1 MPTTRQTFPIEFKGG
16 LITNMSPL
24 QQGINAP
31 GSARILKN
39 FEPSIEGGYRRIQGY
54 TKYNSSII
62 PPYGAPVVNG
72 ASQFGGTLNIAN
84 IRTTPVVGDT
94 FKLIHATAQVNNT
107 VTAAV
112 NGAITSTTALVLDTN
127 VGTIVVG
134 MTVTGD
140 GISGTVTVA
149 SITDQQNI
157 TLSSAQTL
165 ADNVVLTFDDSDNT
179 THIVDTVFGTIKAG
193 MDVSGTG
200 IPTGVT
206 VSSISGS
213 TITLSTGL
221 DLAEDLELTFS
232 DIYTISSGGVSYNAT
247 ERTAALTFT
256 PTIDKDNSPAN
267 GDAVEFTSTASN
279 YLMLGC
285 GVFLDRVIVAKND
298 DLFKVSSSDITQIN
312 VPSYGT
318 VLVNG
323 ASQTG
328 SSLVVDGLTSAPQQ
342 HDIFKIAAAG
352 PTAQVNGPITSSTA
366 LVVDNNNGTIVQGMI
381 VTGDGISGTVTV
393 VTVTDQNNLVLSSAQ
408 TLEDNK
414 VLTFSSTVDKIYRV
428 TADATV
434 SSGSST
440 LSINPALDTS
450 TAKVNGAI
458 TSSTA
463 LVVDN
468 NNGDILV
475 GMTVTGTGISGT
487 VTVVAVTNEQNI
499 VLSSAQTLSDDVDLT
514 FTNFPADNAAIT
526 FLSTSRES
534 AGKTRFARYNYTGTE
549 KIAIVDGTN
558 VPALYDNTTFT
569 ALNDAPTDVNGAS
582 FVVNFKNQ
590 LFFGKSNLLSFTAP
604 YTDNDFTSA
613 NGSGTISLGGTITGL
628 IVFRQQLIIFTETS
642 ILQLVGNT
650 IADFNLQPIT
660 LDIGC
665 VDTDTIQE
673 VGGDVMFLGPDGL
686 RLLSGTDRIGDFGL
700 GNVSKAIQKEVT
712 NFISTNTSFAS
723 VVIRNKSQYRILGYN
738 TNIKQEN
745 AQGILGTQ
753 FAGQGGEGMAWAE
766 TRGIRVYVADSR
778 FYQNTETIV
787 FGNDDGYLYQME
799 DGNNFDG
806 ANIQTTFATPYMPI
820 NDPRVRKTFYKAY
833 LYTDPQGSV
842 SFDMSLKLDFDQKDS
857 IQPTE
862 IDFANSTGQ
871 VAFYGQASYGSTE
884 VYSTKLLTLFETQ
897 LIGSGFTGSI
907 QFESDS
913 TDPPFSLDAITIEF
927 GTNTRR

>member
-1 MPTTRQTFPIEFKGG
+1 MPSTRQTYPVEFKGG
-16 LITNMSPL
+16 LVTNMSPL

-31 GSARILKN
+31 GSARVLKN

-62 PPYGAPVVNG
+62 PPYGAPVVHG
-72 ASQFGGTLNIAN
+72 ASQSGTTLIIGNIHQ
-84 IRTTPVVGDT
+84 TPEAGDT
-94 FKLIHATAQVNNT
+94 L
-107 VTAAV
+107 
-112 NGAITSTTALVLDTN
+112 
-127 VGTIVVG
+127 TIDG
-134 MTVTGD
+134 VTG
-140 GISGTVTVA
+140 T
-149 SITDQQNI
+149 
-157 TLSSAQTL
+157 
-165 ADNVVLTFDDSDNT
+165 
-179 THIVDTVFGTIKAG
+179 
-193 MDVSGTG
+193 
-200 IPTGVT
+200 
-206 VSSISGS
+206 
-213 TITLSTGL
+213 
-221 DLAEDLELTFS
+221 
-232 DIYTISSGGVSYNAT
+232 YTIASGGVTYDAT
-247 ERTAALTFT
+247 NNRATLTLET
-256 PTIDKDNSPAN
+256 SLASSPAN
-267 GDAVEFTSTASN
+267 AAAVTFATTTSN

-298 DLFKVSSSDITQIN
+298 DLFKVSSSTITHIN
-312 VPSYGT
+312 VPNYGT

-328 SSLVVDGLTSAPQQ
+328 SSLIVDGLTAAPQAG
-342 HDIFKIAAAG
+342 DVFKITG
-352 PTAQVNGPITSSTA
+352 VD
-366 LVVDNNNGTIVQGMI
+366 LVY
-381 VTGDGISGTVTV
+381 TVT
-393 VTVTDQNNLVLSSAQ
+393 S
-408 TLEDNK
+408 
-414 VLTFSSTVDKIYRV
+414 
-428 TADATV
+428 DASV
-434 SSGSST
+434 SSGGAT
-440 LSINPALDTS
+440 LAINPAL
-450 TAKVNGAI
+450 A
-458 TSSTA
+458 SS
-463 LVVDN
+463 
-468 NNGDILV
+468 
-475 GMTVTGTGISGT
+475 
-487 VTVVAVTNEQNI
+487 
-499 VLSSAQTLSDDVDLT
+499 
-514 FTNFPADNAAIT
+514 PADNAAIT

-558 VPALYDNTTFT
+558 VPALYDNSTFT

-590 LFFGKSNLLSFTAP
+590 LFFGKSNLLTFTAP
-604 YTDNDFTSA
+604 YTDNDFTA
-613 NGSGTISLGGTITGL
+613 AAGSGTISLGATITGL

-642 ILQLVGNT
+642 IMQLVGNT

-700 GNVSKAIQKEVT
+700 GNVSKTIQKEVT
-712 NFISTNTSFAS
+712 SFISTNTSFAS

-738 TNIKQEN
+738 TNITQEN

-766 TRGIRVYVADSR
+766 TRGIRAYVADSR
-778 FYQNTETIV
+778 FYQNIETIV

-806 ANIQTTFATPYMPI
+806 ANIQTTFATPFMPI
-820 NDPRVRKTFYKAY
+820 NDPRVRKTFYKAF

-857 IQPTE
+857 IQPAQ
-862 IDFANSTGQ
+862 INFANSTGQ
-871 VAFYGQASYGSTE
+871 VAFYGTAEYGSSA
-884 VYSTKLLTLFETQ
+884 VFSTKLLTLFETQ

-927 GTNTRR
+927 GINTRR